1 MYSKQVVCSVD
12 ARKRAKGRWVAVEDA
27 GQQGGGEESLQLS
40 AKCFQHVPSILRAFL
55 GQTMDSFGQLR
66 YADAPWRL
74 LIIMTAHSLL
84 ALSTLLCLWRL
95 CARWWWLRGGGVQ
108 NPEKE

>member
-74 LIIMTAHSLL
+74 LIMTAHSLL